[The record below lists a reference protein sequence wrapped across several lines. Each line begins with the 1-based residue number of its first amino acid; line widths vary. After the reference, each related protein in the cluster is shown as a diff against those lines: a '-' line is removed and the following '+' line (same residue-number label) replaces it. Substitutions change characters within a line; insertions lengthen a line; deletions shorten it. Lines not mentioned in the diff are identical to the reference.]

1 MHRHYTDEFELS
13 VIMDI
18 FFQYF
23 FPVEKNHWTKTTTST
38 EPLFALAVHEK
49 TDIHLSRGIWTEVLR
64 LGRLLDWSQLWSPQ
78 LRTVNQ
84 SILDLK
90 REGKPWPVDTMDE
103 HFYTWTKMGDVDW
116 CAIPLWKKIDRFIWC
131 LQKPADYLKV
141 LISDPMW
148 AQFHAAFSNVL
159 IHTTNHH

>member
-1 MHRHYTDEFELS
+1 MNLS
-13 VIMDI
+13 CQWLWI
-18 FFQYF
+18 FFFNTFSQLKKIIE
-23 FPVEKNHWTKTTTST
+23 PKQPPLL
-38 EPLFALAVHEK
+38 PLFALAVHKK

-116 CAIPLWKKIDRFIWC
+116 CAIPLWKKIDGFIWC
-131 LQKPADYLKV
+131 LQKPADFLKV

-148 AQFHAAFSNVL
+148 EQFHAAFSNVL